1 MRLQKI
7 NTSSK
12 WQKGMATDTFLSD
25 EEVQALTNRK
35 VRPSQVRALKAMGI
49 EHRVRPDG
57 SVAILRT
64 HITKVFDGS
73 SDQTKKQKAVVHNW
87 DAI

>member
-1 MRLQKI
+1 
-7 NTSSK
+7 
-12 WQKGMATDTFLSD
+12 MATDTFLSD

-35 VRPSQVRALKAMGI
+35 VRPSQVRVLKAMGI

-73 SDQTKKQKAVVHNW
+73 SDQPKKQKAPAHNW

>member
-1 MRLQKI
+1 M

-35 VRPSQVRALKAMGI
+35 VRPSQVRVLKAMGI